1 MAYIY
6 INYSLYNSDIQDPFY
21 TLDTLY
27 NLVGGA
33 LAINSLGFLFY
44 FLLDVRREDG
54 QGVAHLEGAKSRRL
68 SVQKEEPNIIG
79 KTRQLANFDRM
90 LIVSLMTAFN
100 FFFAGLEGTF
110 KNLLPTFANSCE
122 LQLSRQQ
129 GATLQSVFFGTFTLN
144 RSLH

>member
-1 MAYIY
+1 M
-6 INYSLYNSDIQDPFY
+6 
-21 TLDTLY
+21 
-27 NLVGGA
+27 VGGA

-54 QGVAHLEGAKSRRL
+54 KEIAQLEGAKSRRL
-68 SVQKEEPNIIG
+68 SVQKEEPNNIS
-79 KTRQLANFDRM
+79 KPRQLSNFDRM

-110 KNLLPTFANSCE
+110 KNLTPTFANSCN

-129 GATLQSVFFGTFTLN
+129 GATLQSVFFGTYTLN
-144 RSLH
+144 R